1 MDDRILL
8 HQVHPLKLAAD
19 ILASLISNALL
30 WQHRPVAGIVTRYA
44 LPVVGSAIVL
54 LTADA
59 ERLRGTAAGR
69 YVLANMS
76 PGAMAVRLAGDVVM
90 AVGSWSR
97 RPPLI
102 ALGLLIVAAGWS
114 QGLVSYTREIP
125 ATLTSATC
133 GKSRDPDI

>member
-19 ILASLISNALL
+19 ISASVISNALL
-30 WQHRPVAGIVTRYA
+30 WQHRPVVGIVTRFA

-54 LTADA
+54 SSADV
-59 ERLRGTAAGR
+59 ERLRETAAGR

-76 PGAMAVRLAGDVVM
+76 PGAIAVRLAGDVVM
-90 AVGSWSR
+90 AVGSWYR

-114 QGLVSYTREIP
+114 EGLVRHTREIP
-125 ATLTSATC
+125 
-133 GKSRDPDI
+133 RP

>member
-19 ILASLISNALL
+19 ISASLISNALL

-54 LTADA
+54 SSADLK
-59 ERLRGTAAGR
+59 RLRGTAAGR

-76 PGAMAVRLAGDVVM
+76 PGTMVVRLAGDVVM
-90 AVGSWSR
+90 AVGSWYR
-97 RPPLI
+97 RPPVI

-114 QGLVSYTREIP
+114 EGLVRYTREIP
-125 ATLTSATC
+125 
-133 GKSRDPDI
+133 RP